1 MFSFSR
7 RAYRLAAREHHP
19 DKNRGSESA
28 ANERF
33 KAIQHAYEVLSDTH
47 ERAWYDNHRSA
58 ILRGKDPAQY
68 GDDDE
73 ACGEPTLVDILS
85 YFSGACFAGFDDGE
99 GGFYDVYG
107 SVFADLS
114 SEEADEGGTRL
125 PKFGGAG
132 AGWKEVSGFYK
143 GVDGFVSKKA
153 FAYADKWNL
162 GEAPNRDTRRAME
175 KENKRERARA
185 KKEFN
190 TLVRELV
197 AFVKKRDPRIQAR
210 KVFEEASRGEREQEL
225 ERRNAKEKEE
235 RKSRAE
241 DSRAQRD
248 AVLDEDA
255 EELDRILEQVRID
268 EKIAKRGGGGKKRRG
283 RKMESSEEDEAPGEE
298 SMVGGDIDA
307 DGETDVGDVK
317 GGDERSEDIGE
328 EDDEEV
334 EELYCAACR
343 KPFRTEG
350 QMQNH
355 MQSKKH
361 IAAAKKL
368 KRQLM
373 KQDAKFGAVD
383 ATGASAAGHEVEGS
397 ASLPTGEEFSDEGDD
412 SFHSLSD
419 EETHFA
425 LSDGDVRVTQIT
437 SKKARRAAKKKK
449 RKNAQA
455 VHGLGIVD
463 VAGEGGADDDDDSP
477 GEEIGEGPVDDRDEE
492 ALAAHSVDV
501 DVDGT
506 GATESRHFGGPAK
519 VESSGSCKVGSAG
532 KAKNAGP
539 SKAERKQ
546 MRKKK
551 GGVSGVGPSA
561 GKGENELMCN
571 VCKREFTT
579 RNKLFTHVKKEGH
592 ALKS

>member
-1 MFSFSR
+1 MFSFLR

-19 DKNRGSESA
+19 DKNRGSEGA

-33 KAIQHAYEVLSDTH
+33 KVIQHAYEVLSDTH

-58 ILRGKDPAQY
+58 ILRGKDPAQC

-73 ACGEPTLVDILS
+73 ACGEPTQVDILS
-85 YFSGACFAGFDDGE
+85 YFSGACFAGFDDGD

-107 SVFADLS
+107 SVFVDLS
-114 SEEADEGGTRL
+114 TEEADEGGARL

-132 AGWKEVSGFYK
+132 AEWKEVSGFYK

-175 KENKRERARA
+175 KDNKRERVRA

-197 AFVKKRDPRIQAR
+197 AFVKKRDPRIKAR
-210 KVFEEASRGEREQEL
+210 KVLEEESRGEREKEL
-225 ERRNAKEKEE
+225 EERKVKEKEE

-241 DSRAQRD
+241 DSKAQRD
-248 AVLDEDA
+248 AVLAEDA

-283 RKMESSEEDEAPGEE
+283 RKMESSEEGEASGEE
-298 SMVGGDIDA
+298 GNLRGDIDA
-307 DGETDVGDVK
+307 DGETDVGEVK
-317 GGDERSEDIGE
+317 VGDGNSEYIGE
-328 EDDEEV
+328 EDDGEV
-334 EELYCAACR
+334 EELFCAACR

-368 KRQLM
+368 KKQLL
-373 KQDAKFGAVD
+373 KQDAKFGVTD
-383 ATGASAAGHEVEGS
+383 ASTAGHDFEGS
-397 ASLPTGEEFSDEGDD
+397 TSLRTGEDFSDDGDD
-412 SFHSLSD
+412 SFHSFSD
-419 EETHFA
+419 EEAHFA
-425 LSDGDVRVTQIT
+425 LSDGDVRVTEII
-437 SKKARRAAKKKK
+437 SKKARRAANKKK
-449 RKNAQA
+449 RKNTQA

-463 VAGEGGADDDDDSP
+463 DESEGGADDDDDSR
-477 GEEIGEGPVDDRDEE
+477 GEEISKGPVDDRDEE
-492 ALAAHSVDV
+492 AQAAHSVDV

-506 GATESRHFGGPAK
+506 GVTESGHSGGPAK
-519 VESSGSCKVGSAG
+519 LESDGSKVRSAS
-532 KAKNAGP
+532 KAKSAGP

-551 GGVSGVGPSA
+551 GGASGAGPSA
-561 GKGENELMCN
+561 SKNENELMCN
-571 VCKREFTT
+571 VCSRVFTT
-579 RNKLFTHVKKEGH
+579 RNKLFTHVKKESH
-592 ALKS
+592 TLKA